1 MTVLAANLHLSLVL
15 LDHLG
20 LGHLEETG
28 VGGVGHERTGLTEGV
43 KRVDRVI
50 EPGSTCRRHRI
61 AGRGSVERILC
72 AAARF
77 LLLGRELVEPIG
89 RGLTERLER
98 LGGPV
103 RGGVGASEPCAD
115 RTRVVT
121 RAGKIERRAERFDG
135 VSRTSELHEAVTKLG
150 QGRRGRRVRA
160 VDRRLAKRR
169 ARLGN
174 AVQSKE
180 RPAQAELRLVR
191 GGIGAVLERLGE
203 APDYRFSLANE
214 RTFLAWIRTALGFL
228 AAGVGLDQ
236 LAPDF
241 ATPLIREVLALLLCL
256 IAGVLAIYGYLRWL
270 RNEKAMRLKQ
280 DLPYT
285 RGLIIISTI
294 LLMVAGVVMLLVL
307 YAG

>member
-1 MTVLAANLHLSLVL
+1 MNIS
-15 LDHLG
+15 
-20 LGHLEETG
+20 
-28 VGGVGHERTGLTEGV
+28 
-43 KRVDRVI
+43 
-50 EPGSTCRRHRI
+50 
-61 AGRGSVERILC
+61 
-72 AAARF
+72 
-77 LLLGRELVEPIG
+77 
-89 RGLTERLER
+89 
-98 LGGPV
+98 
-103 RGGVGASEPCAD
+103 
-115 RTRVVT
+115 
-121 RAGKIERRAERFDG
+121 
-135 VSRTSELHEAVTKLG
+135 
-150 QGRRGRRVRA
+150 
-160 VDRRLAKRR
+160 
-169 ARLGN
+169 
-174 AVQSKE
+174 
-180 RPAQAELRLVR
+180 
-191 GGIGAVLERLGE
+191 RLGE

-280 DLPYT
+280 DLPHT